1 MDMSIVILES
11 AERDLKD
18 LRTYL
23 VKNFSS
29 AIWRDTYSKLKEAIR
44 HLRVFPLSGSIPD
57 EIEKIGLRQY
67 RQVVS
72 GMNRIIYEV
81 REDKIYI
88 HMIIDVRRDITSL
101 LARRFL
107 RDSQL

>member
-1 MDMSIVILES
+1 MGMRVVILES

-18 LRTYL
+18 LRSYL

-29 AIWRDTYSKLKEAIR
+29 EVWRETYGKLKEATR
-44 HLRVFPLSGSIPD
+44 HLQDFPLSGSIPE
-57 EIEKIGLRQY
+57 EIGKFGLTRY

-81 REDKIYI
+81 RQDRIYI
-88 HMIIDVRRDITSL
+88 HIIVDVRRDLSAVLT
-101 LARRFL
+101 RRLL
-107 RDSQL
+107 RDI